1 MKVYFIFDVKEQFI
15 SLYQNNYRVL
25 YNILRQI
32 YYLDREEVNYAYT
45 LFRQL
50 VNTIDKNTIDR
61 DIFLKLHRDIPY
73 SKRGNVHYI
82 NNLYKD
88 EVSRLTI
95 KKSYIRL
102 ETEQLNSS
110 FFEVLKKYIQI
121 DSEQD
126 VEFNIANKDN
136 TSIMEMSVSLEKK
149 DETEEN
155 K

>member
-1 MKVYFIFDVKEQFI
+1 MTVQAV
-15 SLYQNNYRVL
+15 VL
-25 YNILRQI
+25 
-32 YYLDREEVNYAYT
+32 
-45 LFRQL
+45 
-50 VNTIDKNTIDR
+50 
-61 DIFLKLHRDIPY
+61 
-73 SKRGNVHYI
+73 
-82 NNLYKD
+82 
-88 EVSRLTI
+88 LTTCQ
-95 KKSYIRL
+95 SYVRK
-102 ETEQLNSS
+102 

>member
-32 YYLDREEVNYAYT
+32 YYLDKEEVNYAYT

-50 VNTIDKNTIDR
+50 TNVIDKNVIDR
-61 DIFLKLHRDIPY
+61 DIFLKCHKDIPY
-73 SKRGNVHYI
+73 SKRGNIHYI

-95 KKSYIRL
+95 RKSYIKL
-102 ETEQLNSS
+102 EAEQLNSS
-110 FFEVLKKYIQI
+110 FFELLKKYSNNFFVCDFKNQNYYFLNN
-121 DSEQD
+121 
-126 VEFNIANKDN
+126 VGANVLGFFNAYGC
-136 TSIMEMSVSLEKK
+136 
-149 DETEEN
+149 
-155 K
+155 

>member
-110 FFEVLKKYIQI
+110 FFEVIKKYSSNYFVC
-121 DSEQD
+121 DFKNYNYFFLSSSKLG
-126 VEFNIANKDN
+126 VG
-136 TSIMEMSVSLEKK
+136 VG
-149 DETEEN
+149 
-155 K
+155 

>member
-32 YYLDREEVNYAYT
+32 YYLDKEEVNYAYT

-50 VNTIDKNTIDR
+50 TNVIDKNMVDR
-61 DIFLKLHRDIPY
+61 DIFLKCHKDIPY
-73 SKRGNVHYI
+73 SKRGNTHYI

-95 KKSYIRL
+95 RKSYIKL

-110 FFEVLKKYIQI
+110 FFELLKKYSNNFLL
-121 DSEQD
+121 D
-126 VEFNIANKDN
+126 F
-136 TSIMEMSVSLEKK
+136 
-149 DETEEN
+149 
-155 K
+155 

>member
-50 VNTIDKNTIDR
+50 VNTIDKNKIDR

-110 FFEVLKKYIQI
+110 FFEVLKKYSSNYFVC
-121 DSEQD
+121 DFKNYNYFFLSSSKLG
-126 VEFNIANKDN
+126 VG
-136 TSIMEMSVSLEKK
+136 VG
-149 DETEEN
+149 
-155 K
+155 

>member
-110 FFEVLKKYIQI
+110 FFEVLKKYSSNYFVC
-121 DSEQD
+121 DFKNYNYFFLSSSKLG
-126 VEFNIANKDN
+126 VG
-136 TSIMEMSVSLEKK
+136 VG
-149 DETEEN
+149 
-155 K
+155 

>member
-110 FFEVLKKYIQI
+110 FFEVLKKYSSNYFVCDFKNYNYFFLSNSNLIG
-121 DSEQD
+121 
-126 VEFNIANKDN
+126 
-136 TSIMEMSVSLEKK
+136 TL
-149 DETEEN
+149 TL
-155 K
+155 

>member
-110 FFEVLKKYIQI
+110 FFEVLKKYSSNYFVC
-121 DSEQD
+121 DFKNYNYFFLSNSKLG
-126 VEFNIANKDN
+126 VG
-136 TSIMEMSVSLEKK
+136 VG
-149 DETEEN
+149 
-155 K
+155 

>member
-95 KKSYIRL
+95 KNSYIRL

-110 FFEVLKKYIQI
+110 FFEVLKKYSSNYFVCDFKNYNYFFLSNSNLIGTL
-121 DSEQD
+121 
-126 VEFNIANKDN
+126 
-136 TSIMEMSVSLEKK
+136 TSS
-149 DETEEN
+149 
-155 K
+155 

>member
-32 YYLDREEVNYAYT
+32 YYLDKEEVNYAYT

-50 VNTIDKNTIDR
+50 TNVIDKNMIDR
-61 DIFLKLHRDIPY
+61 DIFLKCHKDIPY
-73 SKRGNVHYI
+73 SKRGNTHYI

-95 KKSYIRL
+95 RKSYIKL

-110 FFEVLKKYIQI
+110 FFELLKK
-121 DSEQD
+121 
-126 VEFNIANKDN
+126 
-136 TSIMEMSVSLEKK
+136 
-149 DETEEN
+149 
-155 K
+155 

>member
-110 FFEVLKKYIQI
+110 FFEVLKKYSSNYFVCDFKNYNYFFLSNSNLIGTL
-121 DSEQD
+121 
-126 VEFNIANKDN
+126 
-136 TSIMEMSVSLEKK
+136 TSS
-149 DETEEN
+149 
-155 K
+155 

>member
-95 KKSYIRL
+95 KNSYIRL

-110 FFEVLKKYIQI
+110 FFEVLKKYSSNYFVCDIKNYNYFFL
-121 DSEQD
+121 SSSKLG
-126 VEFNIANKDN
+126 VG
-136 TSIMEMSVSLEKK
+136 VG
-149 DETEEN
+149 
-155 K
+155 

>member
-61 DIFLKLHRDIPY
+61 DIFLKLHRDLPY

-95 KKSYIRL
+95 KNSYIRL

-110 FFEVLKKYIQI
+110 FFEVLKKYSNNFFVCDFII
-121 DSEQD
+121 
-126 VEFNIANKDN
+126 
-136 TSIMEMSVSLEKK
+136 
-149 DETEEN
+149 
-155 K
+155 

>member
-95 KKSYIRL
+95 KNSYIRL

-110 FFEVLKKYIQI
+110 FFEVLKKYSNNFFVC
-121 DSEQD
+121 DFKNYNYFFLSSYNLMETL
-126 VEFNIANKDN
+126 
-136 TSIMEMSVSLEKK
+136 TSS
-149 DETEEN
+149 
-155 K
+155 